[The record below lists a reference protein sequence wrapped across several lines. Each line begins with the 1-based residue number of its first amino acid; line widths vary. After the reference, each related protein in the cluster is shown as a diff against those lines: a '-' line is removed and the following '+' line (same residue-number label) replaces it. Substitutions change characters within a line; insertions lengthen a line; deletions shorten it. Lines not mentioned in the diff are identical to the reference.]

1 MEIDIR
7 TLLSKLNPECK
18 RAMGHAAELC
28 VKQTQY
34 NVELEHLLFTLLEE
48 RAPDFVLALQRYG
61 IVESAVMAQLQRS
74 MDGFKRGNGRTPALS
89 PHFIALFQEAWMLSS
104 MLLGSQQVR
113 SGTVL
118 LAMLEVDSLR
128 GMLIE
133 SAPELLKIPREQLKQ
148 ELPSLL
154 AGSSEDGGGPLAGG
168 APAAP
173 AVAMPG
179 TMPTQQSTGG
189 ATPSLDQYTVDMTQ
203 QIGRAHV

>member
-28 VKQTQY
+28 VKQTQFS
-34 NVELEHLLFTLLEE
+34 VELEHLLFTLLEE
-48 RAPDFVLALQRYG
+48 RVPDFALVLRHFG
-61 IVESAVMAQLQRS
+61 INDSTVTAQLQKS

-89 PHFIALFQEAWMLSS
+89 PHFMPLFQEAWLLSS

-128 GMLIE
+128 GLLIE
-133 SAPELLKIPREQLKQ
+133 TAPELLKIPR
-148 ELPSLL
+148 
-154 AGSSEDGGGPLAGG
+154 
-168 APAAP
+168 
-173 AVAMPG
+173 
-179 TMPTQQSTGG
+179 
-189 ATPSLDQYTVDMTQ
+189 
-203 QIGRAHV
+203 